1 MVLIY
6 TTFPTKEDCLKVCKQ
21 LLEERK
27 IACFNVFQIQSGYWW
42 QGKIVEDQEWAA
54 ILKTDK
60 FKEDEVFQ
68 TLKKL
73 HPYTTP
79 AIISIET
86 KNVDRDYLGWLVGT
100 ISSQQGQV

>member
-6 TTFPTKEDCLKVCKQ
+6 TTFPTKEDCVNVCKR

-27 IACFNVFQIQSGYWW
+27 IACFNIFQIQSGYWW
-42 QGKIVEDQEWAA
+42 QGRIVEDQEWAA

-60 FKEDEVFQ
+60 FKEDEVFEV
-68 TLKKL
+68 LKKS

-79 AIISIET
+79 AIISIEA
-86 KNVDRDYLGWLVGT
+86 KNVDRDYLSWLIGT
-100 ISSQQGQV
+100 ISNQQS

>member
-6 TTFPTKEDCLKVCKQ
+6 STFPTKEDCLKVCKQ

-27 IACFNVFQIQSGYWW
+27 IACFNVFQVQSGYWW

-60 FKEDEVFQ
+60 FKEDEVFR

-79 AIISIET
+79 AIISIEA
-86 KNVDRDYLGWLVGT
+86 KNVDRDYLSWLVGT

>member
-6 TTFPTKEDCLKVCKQ
+6 TTFPTKDDCLRVCKQ

-27 IACFNVFQIQSGYWW
+27 IACFNAFQIQSGYWW
-42 QGKIVEDQEWAA
+42 QDKIVEDQEWAA

-60 FKEDEVFQ
+60 FKEDEVFEA
-68 TLKKL
+68 LKKL

-79 AIISIET
+79 AIISIEA
-86 KNVDRDYLGWLVGT
+86 KKVDKQYLSWLVST
-100 ISSQQGQV
+100 ISSQQT

>member
-6 TTFPTKEDCLKVCKQ
+6 TTFPSKEECLKVCKQ

-42 QGKIVEDQEWAA
+42 QDRIVEDQEWAA
-54 ILKTDK
+54 ILKTDRL
-60 FKEDEVFQ
+60 KECEVFEA
-68 TLKKL
+68 LKKL

-79 AIISIET
+79 AIISIEA
-86 KNVDRDYLGWLVGT
+86 KKADEQYLGWLVST
-100 ISSQQGQV
+100 ISAQQT